1 MDHEASTGKRPFD
14 SPEGRIFLSGLVLA
28 VLYVA
33 WLGLSLL
40 FTPEHFHA
48 YVGMT
53 ATHILFGRAAGM
65 SFGYALHYGHAIVV
79 PVNVAIETILVLI
92 FYPLFVFSVRRLL
105 VFGAL
110 KNVIE
115 RMHRAAEM
123 NQDKIRRYGIP
134 GLFVFVFI
142 PFWMTGPL
150 VGSIIGF
157 LLGLKPWVN
166 LTVVLSGTYL
176 ACIAWAFILH
186 ELHARVAEFSPFA
199 PMILVA
205 IIIAIVIVG
214 QLLERTRNDRN
225 SRSG

>member
-1 MDHEASTGKRPFD
+1 MNPEALPGKRPFD

-48 YVGMT
+48 FVGMT
-53 ATHILFGRAAGM
+53 ATNILFGRAAGLA
-65 SFGYALHYGHAIVV
+65 FGYALHYGHAIVV
-79 PVNVAIETILVLI
+79 PVNIAIETILVFI

-105 VFGAL
+105 VFNAL
-110 KNVIE
+110 KNAFE
-115 RMHRAAEM
+115 RLHRVAEM

-134 GLFVFVFI
+134 GLFLFVLL
-142 PFWMTGPL
+142 PFLMTGPV

-166 LTVVLSGTYL
+166 MTVVLSGTYL
-176 ACIAWAFILH
+176 ACIAWAFILY
-186 ELHARVAEFSPFA
+186 ELHERVEEFSPFA
-199 PMILVA
+199 PIILVG

-214 QLLERTRNDRN
+214 QLLERARNDRN